1 MVCGLVFMAYIQV
14 RTAGEANLRA
24 AVAGLS
30 ARGSVTRK
38 QLGDAS

>member
-14 RTAGEANLRA
+14 RTGEANLRA